1 MGRWKEILC
10 VLIIVSSAIYGFF
23 MIFHGNMGRAEN
35 LEESEDN
42 VGVNKQ
48 CLLIE
53 AGAGM

>member
-10 VLIIVSSAIYGFF
+10 VLVIVSSAIYGFF

-48 CLLIE
+48 CLLTE